1 MIRQDDSANLAGKL
15 LIASPGMEDPR
26 FRSAVVFLCA
36 HSEDGSM
43 GLIVNKP
50 TPEIKM
56 HNLLEQLE
64 IPTSGDRR
72 EIRVHFGGPVESGRG
87 FVLHSPDYE
96 TEDATLQ
103 VGKAFAMTASVDI
116 LQQLAK
122 GTGPSNAMLML
133 GYSGWGPGQLEEE
146 IVHNGWLIADAEPGI
161 VFEQDAG
168 GKWQAA
174 LATLGIDPI
183 LLSAQGGRA

>member
-1 MIRQDDSANLAGKL
+1 
-15 LIASPGMEDPR
+15 
-26 FRSAVVFLCA
+26 
-36 HSEDGSM
+36 M

-64 IPTSGDRR
+64 IPTSDDRR
-72 EIRVHFGGPVESGRG
+72 EIRVHFGGPVETGRG

-168 GKWQAA
+168 GKWRAA